1 MKFQY
6 VLICALLLFLPYANA
21 ALEKPNWSVGDYWT
35 YKGSY
40 HVHQPF
46 DYGNYTLDVTIDSND
61 VEFLIKVEG
70 VEVKNVGGKEM
81 GCYRTSLNATL
92 PGDFSVKGTI
102 INPVTGKE
110 ENLDLKGTFDFKI
123 TGTIYFTTKN
133 LSVVSNE
140 NFAIINL
147 STNIPLS
154 QILGFS
160 PGGELNVKAEYNP
173 ALDFMNFPVEKGE
186 EWEASSYATLYYQ
199 EYKTGGEVTFSFK
212 CTNKDGNVYIIKSN
226 YNPFGEVIALN
237 NTYMFWNGDKGMV
250 DQWRISGEGQSLIV
264 QLVDYKYEGKE
275 NIPPSAGIDYSPKEP
290 KVGTKILFE
299 SKSSDIDGQIISY
312 YWDFGDGKNS
322 TQQSPSHIYT
332 KEGTYTVTLTVMDNY
347 GDEDHEKITI
357 EVKAAGGNT
366 PGFGIILVAMA
377 ILLVLL
383 RRKSGNFK

>member
-1 MKFQY
+1 
-6 VLICALLLFLPYANA
+6 
-21 ALEKPNWSVGDYWT
+21 
-35 YKGSY
+35 
-40 HVHQPF
+40 
-46 DYGNYTLDVTIDSND
+46 
-61 VEFLIKVEG
+61 
-70 VEVKNVGGKEM
+70 
-81 GCYRTSLNATL
+81 
-92 PGDFSVKGTI
+92 
-102 INPVTGKE
+102 
-110 ENLDLKGTFDFKI
+110 
-123 TGTIYFTTKN
+123 
-133 LSVVSNE
+133 
-140 NFAIINL
+140 
-147 STNIPLS
+147 
-154 QILGFS
+154 
-160 PGGELNVKAEYNP
+160 
-173 ALDFMNFPVEKGE
+173 
-186 EWEASSYATLYYQ
+186 
-199 EYKTGGEVTFSFK
+199 
-212 CTNKDGNVYIIKSN
+212 
-226 YNPFGEVIALN
+226 
-237 NTYMFWNGDKGMV
+237 MV